1 MIYIV
6 DAKNGPESVNGD
18 YVAAGRDHES
28 SAGAPQSK
36 GKFVV
41 RLRYVVD
48 QAERVVPEHILF
60 IFTVK

>member
-6 DAKNGPESVNGD
+6 DTKNGPESVNGD
-18 YVAAGRDHES
+18 YVAAGRDHEP
-28 SAGAPQSK
+28 SAGAPQPK

-41 RLRYVVD
+41 SLRCVVD

-60 IFTVK
+60 ILR